1 MQHGGN
7 SRPNS
12 AEPSQL
18 VRSQPLRPHSA
29 LSSFGSQP
37 SLVRPQSAMARPQSA
52 MAVRPQSAMAELHG
66 GKPAR
71 ARMQDWKGGEHD
83 FTSDLNKHGRPES
96 SVTGCSPVSALSTR
110 QVVTQEAAGWI
121 QAGAPKIDVS
131 AGCIV
136 PKKIGL
142 APETATHDFSASSP
156 NYALKLKLREIIEE
170 KSIVEEDEARAKGKR
185 WQDDVITP
193 SRPVK
198 CREISTGELKVA
210 ATESETVAFMKWSEK
225 QRWGRPASAV
235 RRMDVINTVSRF
247 ERDPGMLPRPSSAS
261 TKLRPSSAMRPSL
274 TVRPKSADV
283 AATTDSER
291 EQQMVP
297 ANAAANKVNTNEVK
311 RPATAR
317 RGSNKSDYQMS
328 MCTLSKPAGLARPLS
343 APPRQVSI
351 AGLASGGVIALKTS
365 LIPPK
370 SRGQMR
376 QAALQFDRPQ
386 DLAVGSLRKEVSV
399 QAGAGPNLMSA
410 WVGLTRFD
418 ASAVGAHRSDR
429 AGGAGQHPEGGGVSW
444 PLSAPQR
451 EEQFPGTK
459 PGIENAQLLV
469 SPGRRGLS
477 SRHREKLRLA
487 ESLNMKFS
495 QHQIKYELMDPN
507 ISPVSSVAEA
517 GGEQS
522 LQNSPTGYQ
531 THQENLVKSAMH
543 VCDQL
548 QGRVE
553 WRPDEN
559 SVPATSRRSSLKSV
573 KSEGPWDILQLDANT
588 PLALSPG
595 SPKKDPSLVV
605 LKDVEEDE
613 GAEVSFSSAED
624 GQLETQDTKE
634 REDLDQSNAQMIGT
648 EDKHAEEGGR
658 LSVID
663 TGSDHREDV
672 SAIASSDGAR
682 ASEKVAAPAIEVEVD
697 MPKGPSPQTQ
707 AGTKTR
713 ALEKPNSVDGHDG
726 AKERLQDSGEYALL
740 AALEKDRFR
749 RGGEVETLARHGED
763 DERQTTP
770 SSSILSEGHVCPVLQ
785 DRSQQTP
792 EPTSFDKLHSELVGD
807 IDVIERRIMLQTDI
821 EHLALL
827 TEQEK
832 MNKNQTVSHDFDYR
846 FLSRG
851 VNMSNT
857 CNLKSMIEGPVM
869 EGVICERSFGEESL
883 SQASWEQE
891 DASQSVREQ
900 LENLDQLQLSGTM
913 ASACTSA
920 GKSTLQR

>member
-1 MQHGGN
+1 
-7 SRPNS
+7 
-12 AEPSQL
+12 
-18 VRSQPLRPHSA
+18 
-29 LSSFGSQP
+29 
-37 SLVRPQSAMARPQSA
+37 
-52 MAVRPQSAMAELHG
+52 MAVLHG

-96 SVTGCSPVSALSTR
+96 PLSGWTPVSALSTR
-110 QVVTQEAAGWI
+110 QVVTQKAAGWI
-121 QAGAPKIDVS
+121 QAGGETASNSDSFPNRKSAPKIDVR

-142 APETATHDFSASSP
+142 IPETATHDFSASSP
-156 NYALKLKLREIIEE
+156 NLALKPKLRGIIEE
-170 KSIVEEDEARAKGKR
+170 KSIVEEDEARAKRDR
-185 WQDDVITP
+185 WQDEVITP

-198 CREISTGELKVA
+198 CRELSIDELEVA
-210 ATESETVAFMKWSEK
+210 AAESETVAFMKWSEK

-261 TKLRPSSAMRPSL
+261 TKLRPSSAIRPSL

-283 AATTDSER
+283 AATTDMTADSER

-297 ANAAANKVNTNEVK
+297 ANAAANKVNTNEVND
-311 RPATAR
+311 PAQGGR
-317 RGSNKSDYQMS
+317 RESNKSNYQMS
-328 MCTLSKPAGLARPLS
+328 MCTLSNPAGLARPLS

-365 LIPPK
+365 LLPPK
-370 SRGQMR
+370 TRGQMR
-376 QAALQFDRPQ
+376 QAASQFDRPQ
-386 DLAVGSLRKEVSV
+386 GLGVESLPKEAV

-418 ASAVGAHRSDR
+418 ASAVAVGAHRSDK
-429 AGGAGQHPEGGGVSW
+429 AGESGQHPGGGGVSW

-451 EEQFPGTK
+451 EEQFPDTK
-459 PGIENAQLLV
+459 SRIESTKLLV

-487 ESLNMKFS
+487 ESLNMKLS
-495 QHQIKYELMDPN
+495 QDQIKYELDGN

-517 GGEQS
+517 GGDQS

-531 THQENLVKSAMH
+531 THQARQEYLVKSAMH
-543 VCDQL
+543 LHDQL

-553 WRPDEN
+553 WRPGDN
-559 SVPATSRRSSLKSV
+559 SVPTDASNRSPSRQSSFKSV

-595 SPKKDPSLVV
+595 SQKRDPSLVV
-605 LKDVEEDE
+605 LGHVEEDE

-624 GQLETQDTKE
+624 EEPETQVTKE
-634 REDLDQSNAQMIGT
+634 REDGGQSNAQMIGT
-648 EDKHAEEGGR
+648 EDKHTGEGGL

-663 TGSDHREDV
+663 TSIDHREDV
-672 SAIASSDGAR
+672 SAMASSDGAR
-682 ASEKVAAPAIEVEVD
+682 ASEKVAAPAIEVEFV
-697 MPKGPSPQTQ
+697 MPKEPFPKTQ
-707 AGTKTR
+707 AGAKTR
-713 ALEKPNSVDGHDG
+713 VLEQSNSVDGRNG
-726 AKERLQDSGEYALL
+726 VNERLHDSGESALL
-740 AALEKDRFR
+740 AALEEDRFR
-749 RGGEVETLARHGED
+749 RGGEVESLARQGED

-770 SSSILSEGHVCPVLQ
+770 CSSILSEGHVSPVPQ

-792 EPTSFDKLHSELVGD
+792 EPSSFDKLHSELVGD
-807 IDVIERRIMLQTDI
+807 IDVIERRIMLQSDI

-827 TEQEK
+827 AGQEEK
-832 MNKNQTVSHDFDYR
+832 NKNQTVSHDFDYR
-846 FLSRG
+846 FPSRG
-851 VNMSNT
+851 SNMTST
-857 CNLKSMIEGPVM
+857 HNLKSMIEGPVM
-869 EGVICERSFGEESL
+869 EGVSCEWSFGEESL

-891 DASQSVREQ
+891 DAKSLREQ

-920 GKSTLQR
+920 GKSTIQR